1 MITSYR
7 NARSVDRNTVPQAT
21 PCCRRS
27 VLTIGYHHILKASL
41 NREQLRT
48 VVKKVDFSYMPIGQP
63 SLKTRSP
70 PRRRPNSAR
79 RLRPGFAPGNTER
92 VPVQATPRVSYHPP
106 NSRTGL
112 GLRLR
117 FPSRCCA
124 ASAGLSCPEIAPQ
137 YVHTC
142 FTRFLTGT
150 VKATC
155 TPLPTGQTHRRG
167 MRSEQLSKRRASTK
181 AAA

>member
-1 MITSYR
+1 MHIHLDE
-7 NARSVDRNTVPQAT
+7 NAARYAACESPKTVPYV
-21 PCCRRS
+21 S
-27 VLTIGYHHILKASL
+27 LETIAKFSNMTMTQDWVRINNVPVHECSAGKYVAAHS
-41 NREQLRT
+41 T

-79 RLRPGFAPGNTER
+79 RLRPGFAPGNTEL
-92 VPVQATPRVSYHPP
+92 VPAQATPRVSPRTTA
-106 NSRTGL
+106 RTGL
-112 GLRLR
+112 GRRLR

-150 VKATC
+150 VKAT
-155 TPLPTGQTHRRG
+155 
-167 MRSEQLSKRRASTK
+167 
-181 AAA
+181 

>member
-1 MITSYR
+1 M
-7 NARSVDRNTVPQAT
+7 
-21 PCCRRS
+21 
-27 VLTIGYHHILKASL
+27 
-41 NREQLRT
+41 T

-79 RLRPGFAPGNTER
+79 RLRPGFAPGNTELI
-92 VPVQATPRVSYHPP
+92 PAQATPRVSP
-106 NSRTGL
+106 RTTAGTGL
-112 GLRLR
+112 GRRLR

-137 YVHTC
+137 YVQTC

-155 TPLPTGQTHRRG
+155 TPLSMGVTVVKKVDFSYMPIGQPFVMTRSTPRRRPNCSRRLRPG
-167 MRSEQLSKRRASTK
+167 LSPGNTERIPVQAIRACLTTRRTA
-181 AAA
+181 